1 MLNWR
6 REFEKRFLKR
16 GWAMSGKFKFTLLF
30 LLLSTVAFSHSNQ
43 WIQIQSR
50 LTGEELK
57 ASVVL
62 PPGYEEDA
70 RRYPVL
76 YFLHGWESS
85 PFNLQLLL
93 DWGELLAELCA
104 QGKASPF
111 IIVIP
116 ESGDAGRSWYSDYTD
131 GRAYEGYLIKELI
144 PFIDRNFRTIPTP
157 KGRGIAGFSMGGF
170 GAFKLIAKY
179 PHLFGSASSVSGILS
194 LETLTFGWKLT
205 PLRLFS
211 NTFRHLSEEVF
222 GLTVEDWQRNDPKTL
237 LVRLAENLPQVY
249 AQRSFFVV
257 VGNKDEFFCHKHAE
271 ELVAFFS
278 ETGADYVYLKVP
290 GGRHNFFFLRSCL
303 DEVFQFHSE
312 KFTAISPMLEEAS

>member
-76 YFLHGWESS
+76 YFLHGWNQALLICSCSS
-85 PFNLQLLL
+85 IGVSCWLSCVPR
-93 DWGELLAELCA
+93 ERLA
-104 QGKASPF
+104 F

-116 ESGDAGRSWYSDYTD
+116 ESGDAGRSWYSDYTTARIRRLSHQ
-131 GRAYEGYLIKELI
+131 RADSLYR
-144 PFIDRNFRTIPTP
+144 PNFAP
-157 KGRGIAGFSMGGF
+157 SH
-170 GAFKLIAKY
+170 AKRER
-179 PHLFGSASSVSGILS
+179 HS
-194 LETLTFGWKLT
+194 
-205 PLRLFS
+205 RLFHGR
-211 NTFRHLSEEVF
+211 FRCFQAHC
-222 GLTVEDWQRNDPKTL
+222 
-237 LVRLAENLPQVY
+237 QVSS
-249 AQRSFFVV
+249 SFR
-257 VGNKDEFFCHKHAE
+257 FCK
-271 ELVAFFS
+271 
-278 ETGADYVYLKVP
+278 
-290 GGRHNFFFLRSCL
+290 LRFW
-303 DEVFQFHSE
+303 D
-312 KFTAISPMLEEAS
+312 LEP